1 MISDFTPPRSD
12 GRRGWRL
19 KLPPLTGSDHVL
31 PLVVAGT
38 GAAMV
43 CAEAN
48 KRAAIVAGAVGIGLA
63 ASKFPAGY
71 FPYCA
76 SPAGGASAWCWRP
89 LIFHGAIVQRENT
102 AFARRQRGF
111 NSHWLHQTDEW
122 QKGYCSGLENRRGL
136 YVHRGFESHLIRQN
150 DLAPERPR
158 NFAGSTGAAIRL
170 PSPPGSE
177 LRGRFRRGGG
187 LSFSLCSRSPW
198 RAGESR

>member
-1 MISDFTPPRSD
+1 MEAETPPPDRQRHS
-12 GRRGWRL
+12 
-19 KLPPLTGSDHVL
+19 LPSL
-31 PLVVAGT
+31 PGLGPRWFVRKPSKKV
-38 GAAMV
+38 
-43 CAEAN
+43 
-48 KRAAIVAGAVGIGLA
+48 AIVAGAVGIGLTA
-63 ASKFPAGY
+63 LEFSGRLLSVLCFP
-71 FPYCA
+71 CR
-76 SPAGGASAWCWRP
+76 GGASAWCWRP

-150 DLAPERPR
+150 DLAPGRPR

-170 PSPPGSE
+170 PSSLGSE
-177 LRGRFRRGGG
+177 LRAASIGEAAF
-187 LSFSLCSRSPW
+187 LFPFCSRSPW